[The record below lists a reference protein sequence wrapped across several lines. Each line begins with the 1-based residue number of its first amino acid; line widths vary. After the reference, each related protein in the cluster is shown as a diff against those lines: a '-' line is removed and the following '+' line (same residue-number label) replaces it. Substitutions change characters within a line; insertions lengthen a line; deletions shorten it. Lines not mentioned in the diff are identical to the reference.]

1 MSLIDCKV
9 EIGSNSFQYAAGN
22 FVLDSAT
29 LGVLGD
35 DKLAGLTWTDIT
47 EFVQSVQIR
56 RGRSR
61 QLDYYNAGSAT
72 INLNNSSRTFDPLNT
87 ASPLYPGVEPRVLV
101 RISSRGYWLF
111 TGFVNDWDLGYD
123 IANQDTAVAL
133 CSDAF
138 MVLSNQVLSGFTP
151 STQLT
156 GARMNTVLNRSEV
169 GYRGARDISTG
180 VSTLGNYAVTAS
192 TNVLNY
198 LRQVERSEL
207 GSFFVAADGTLV
219 FRERGELPNGN
230 ILTFNDDGSGIPY
243 QSLENQFGDELLYN
257 FVRGTSPAG
266 SEQFLSDADSISQYQ
281 ISQYSL
287 PDLLNSSTV
296 EVSSLVRVILNQ
308 YKQPK
313 VRFTGFSVEVV
324 GLADLQKDSVLGADL
339 TDYLYLEKTFA
350 TGSPSAFTQLSVLT
364 GVNHDIRPD
373 RHKISFSV
381 ENAEAYM
388 FLVLGN
394 SFAGQLDF
402 GQLNF

>member
-61 QLDYYNAGSAT
+61 QLDYFNAGSAT

-138 MVLSNQVLSGFTP
+138 MVLSNQGVGGGTL

-156 GARMNTVLNRSEV
+156 GARMNTVLTGV

-180 VSTLGNYAVTAS
+180 LSTLGNYAVPNA
-192 TNVLNY
+192 TNALNY

-219 FRERGELPNGN
+219 FRERGGLPDGD
-230 ILTFNDDGSGIPY
+230 ILMFNDDGSGIPY

-257 FVRGTSPAG
+257 YVSGTSPAG
-266 SEQFLSDADSISQYQ
+266 SEQVASDADSILQYQ
-281 ISQYSL
+281 ISQYSM
-287 PDLLNSSTV
+287 PDLLNNSTV
-296 EVSSLVRVILNQ
+296 EVLNLVQVILNK
-308 YKQPK
+308 YKHPK

-324 GLADLQKDSVLGADL
+324 GLPDLQKDSVLNADL

-350 TGSPSAFTQLSVLT
+350 TGSPSTFTQLSVLT

-373 RHKISFSV
+373 RHKISFAV
-381 ENAEAYM
+381 ENAEAYI
-388 FLVLGN
+388 FLILGN

>member
-61 QLDYYNAGSAT
+61 QLDYFNAGSAT

-138 MVLSNQVLSGFTP
+138 MVLSNQTLRSFTP

-156 GARMNTVLNRSEV
+156 GARINTVLSRSEV
-169 GYRGARDISTG
+169 GYRGGREIAAG
-180 VSTLGNYAVTAS
+180 LSTLGNYSVS
-192 TNVLNY
+192 NGTNVLNY
-198 LRQVERSEL
+198 LRQVERSEI
-207 GSFFVAADGTLV
+207 GSFFVGSDGTIV
-219 FRERGELPNGN
+219 FRQRGQIPTNDV
-230 ILTFNDDGSGIPY
+230 LTFSDDGVNIPY
-243 QSLENQFGDELLYN
+243 QSLENQFGDEMLYN
-257 FVRGTSPAG
+257 YVTATSPAG
-266 SEQFLSDADSISQYQ
+266 SQQIESDTASITQYQ
-281 ISQYSL
+281 TSQL
-287 PDLLNSSTV
+287 GFDNLLNNSTV
-296 EVSSLVRVILNQ
+296 EVDNIARVFLQ
-308 YKQPK
+308 QFKEPK
-313 VRFTGFSVEVV
+313 VRFTGFSVQIS
-324 GLADLQKDSVLGADL
+324 GLSDVQRDQVLGTDL
-339 TDYLYLEKTFA
+339 TDYLYLVKSFV
-350 TGSPSAFTQLSVLT
+350 TGSPSTFTQLSVCT
-364 GVNHDIRPD
+364 GLSHDIRPD
-373 RHKISFSV
+373 RHTVTFAV

-388 FLVLGN
+388 FLILGN
-394 SFAGQLDF
+394 SFAGRLDYGQLDF
-402 GQLNF
+402 